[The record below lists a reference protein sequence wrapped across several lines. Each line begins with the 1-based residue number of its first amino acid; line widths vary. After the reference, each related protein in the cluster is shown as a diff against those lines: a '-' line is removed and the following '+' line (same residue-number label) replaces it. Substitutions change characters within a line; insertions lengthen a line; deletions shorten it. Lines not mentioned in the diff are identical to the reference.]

1 MVGPPPGAG
10 EGIVCDDTLESAAML
25 DRPLMGP
32 AQGQVFRPL
41 ASPPDLPLRDP
52 WCAASVPVGER
63 RQPPCPNP
71 RPRLRL
77 RGPASL
83 VAADV
88 SPLHLN
94 SQEVRAD
101 SRRRL
106 RFKGSMRDS
115 RIVEASP
122 ERAAGGS
129 PAGQRRDSAGG
140 DAGSTLE
147 FTLQRVRGSR
157 WNQVHRPILKNVLRN
172 FRMNGAWMDRRL
184 NGAWAGLSSEAGD
197 PE

>member
-10 EGIVCDDTLESAAML
+10 EGIVCDDKLESAAMPEK
-25 DRPLMGP
+25 PLMGP
-32 AQGQVFRPL
+32 ALEQVFRPL

-52 WCAASVPVGER
+52 CSAARVSAWERVPL
-63 RQPPCPNP
+63 PCPNP

-77 RGPASL
+77 RGPANL

-122 ERAAGGS
+122 ERAAGG
-129 PAGQRRDSAGG
+129 

-157 WNQVHRPILKNVLRN
+157 GNQVHRPILKNVLRN

-184 NGAWAGLSSEAGD
+184 NEAWAGLSSEAGD
-197 PE
+197 LE